1 MRKYVV
7 ECKVLHKGLDPTI
20 REGIRQTLGYM
31 DRCAAESGHLV
42 VFDRR
47 EGRRWEDK
55 LFRREERTDE
65 GTVTV
70 WGM

>member
-1 MRKYVV
+1 MLR
-7 ECKVLHKGLDPTI
+7 KGLAHTV
-20 REGIRQTLGYM
+20 REGLRQTLGYM

-42 VFDRR
+42 ICDRT

-55 LFRREERTDE
+55 VSCREERTND
-65 GTVTV
+65 GAVTV

>member
-1 MRKYVV
+1 
-7 ECKVLHKGLDPTI
+7 
-20 REGIRQTLGYM
+20 M

-42 VFDRR
+42 VFDRN
-47 EGRRWEDK
+47 EGRRWEEK
-55 LFRREERTDE
+55 VFRREERLNE